1 MQNMVRIFYLL
12 FLLLEFSTVGFSQK
26 VQFAMKNYG
35 KNDGLPSNV
44 VYTMCQDKTGYLW
57 IGTDAGVSRY
67 NGEVFE
73 TFTIEDGLPS
83 NDVLHAFCDSKNRI
97 WFVTYSNKICYF
109 FNGKIWNQNNDSLLK
124 KVKLI
129 DRVDFIAEDNWGN
142 ILITDAANTNIW
154 HLEKRTVELINLH
167 YEFNKNTIAH
177 SDSVIILGITNI
189 IPMKNSTFI
198 FTNYGVCKI
207 DQNNKITYSK
217 SLKKND
223 IEAVSKKGEY
233 LIITNQN
240 KISFADSNEA
250 KISNYLINK
259 RLYNK
264 KNELF
269 IVNDSIFFIKTNL
282 GFDIFKTKNNFKP
295 KSVVINDA
303 VSCFLKTNRNDVYL
317 GTLNNGFFK
326 VLNYNSITITLD
338 NNENNLNSILKIGD
352 KIFIGNANSKL
363 TTYKYNRKE
372 IQINSNINS
381 TQPNNRIT
389 KILEFDKLK
398 NRIALCTDKGPRIF
412 NVNSNKNIPIQKY
425 GETSSK
431 DCFVKN
437 KTAYFIFNRGLYII
451 DSNLKTKNY
460 HFNIPT
466 TCITFYEDKFMI
478 SSLNKLFYLKDSL
491 LIKIKLIIP
500 FKSRIIQLLPTANS
514 LIILTAE
521 EGVYELKNGI
531 IKNYIKDINLKLP
544 VLSCTKILLNNNQL
558 YVASKSGIHVIN
570 AARDSIKSYYQPIGL
585 SSEQVNDLNVE
596 NDTLYATTNE
606 GLSIVDLK
614 TINNSGNQFDFF
626 FSPFI
631 LNNHIIKDSADIEMH
646 SNNVLK
652 IGLNKISFSNNGRIK
667 VKYRIDNGD
676 WIETQEKEIV
686 LSNLEVGNHLL
697 EAFAMNSYEE
707 TSAIIS
713 KKIMVTPRL
722 YEQLAFK
729 VITTMLAML
738 LIIYII
744 RVYIKKYEKKEI
756 EKREQYE
763 KVANLEL
770 QSWRSNIN
778 PHYIFNSLNAMQSI
792 FNTGNFET
800 GNSYLIRFSKVL
812 RSTIDNSNKLFIS
825 IKEEVEYLTNYL
837 NLEKLYRKG
846 NLNIKVTNSI
856 ENSEMYYIPT
866 LLIQPVIENSLKHG
880 IAFVSKPSISIEI
893 AELNSSIIIIVADNG
908 KGMPSKI
915 NIGKGI
921 GLIKQKIDIIKK
933 IKNII
938 VDYTYENMYD
948 ENNNVM
954 GVKTKFTI
962 PKITK
967 NNL

>member
-1 MQNMVRIFYLL
+1 
-12 FLLLEFSTVGFSQK
+12 
-26 VQFAMKNYG
+26 
-35 KNDGLPSNV
+35 
-44 VYTMCQDKTGYLW
+44 
-57 IGTDAGVSRY
+57 
-67 NGEVFE
+67 
-73 TFTIEDGLPS
+73 
-83 NDVLHAFCDSKNRI
+83 
-97 WFVTYSNKICYF
+97 
-109 FNGKIWNQNNDSLLK
+109 
-124 KVKLI
+124 
-129 DRVDFIAEDNWGN
+129 
-142 ILITDAANTNIW
+142 
-154 HLEKRTVELINLH
+154 
-167 YEFNKNTIAH
+167 
-177 SDSVIILGITNI
+177 
-189 IPMKNSTFI
+189 
-198 FTNYGVCKI
+198 
-207 DQNNKITYSK
+207 
-217 SLKKND
+217 
-223 IEAVSKKGEY
+223 
-233 LIITNQN
+233 
-240 KISFADSNEA
+240 
-250 KISNYLINK
+250 
-259 RLYNK
+259 
-264 KNELF
+264 
-269 IVNDSIFFIKTNL
+269 
-282 GFDIFKTKNNFKP
+282 
-295 KSVVINDA
+295 
-303 VSCFLKTNRNDVYL
+303 
-317 GTLNNGFFK
+317 
-326 VLNYNSITITLD
+326 
-338 NNENNLNSILKIGD
+338 
-352 KIFIGNANSKL
+352 
-363 TTYKYNRKE
+363 
-372 IQINSNINS
+372 
-381 TQPNNRIT
+381 
-389 KILEFDKLK
+389 
-398 NRIALCTDKGPRIF
+398 
-412 NVNSNKNIPIQKY
+412 
-425 GETSSK
+425 
-431 DCFVKN
+431 
-437 KTAYFIFNRGLYII
+437 
-451 DSNLKTKNY
+451 
-460 HFNIPT
+460 
-466 TCITFYEDKFMI
+466 
-478 SSLNKLFYLKDSL
+478 
-491 LIKIKLIIP
+491 
-500 FKSRIIQLLPTANS
+500 
-514 LIILTAE
+514 LTAE
-521 EGVYELKNGI
+521 EGIYELKNGI

-585 SSEQVNDLNVE
+585 SSEQVNDLIVE

-614 TINNSGNQFDFF
+614 SINNSGNQFDFF
-626 FSPFI
+626 FNPI
-631 LNNHIIKDSADIEMH
+631 VLNNQAIKNEESIEMY
-646 SNNVLK
+646 SNNILK
-652 IGLNKISFSNNGRIK
+652 LGLNKISFSNNGRIK

-756 EKREQYE
+756 EKREQFE

-825 IKEEVEYLTNYL
+825 IKEEVAYLTNYL

-880 IAFVSKPSISIEI
+880 IAFVSNPSISIEI

-933 IKNII
+933 MKNII